1 MPEPLAAAAGTPAAP
16 PMFPPPWVQP
26 APASA
31 RAEQPAPAA
40 TPAPPVSADQPVPA
54 VPIVQG
60 APPAPAPVIRPAAQA
75 FGAALHR
82 AVVAERRPAP
92 TTGEPAPLF
101 LAPVPMAAPAAAPTP
116 PLDMTQPR
124 WPDAMITRIEQIR
137 DVQNAADTRIR
148 LHPDALGHVD
158 VAVRREGEAV
168 HVHFAAAEPAT
179 RTLLAEAQPRLQ
191 ELAEAKG
198 LKLAQSQVDSG
209 AGNNGE
215 RRQPAA
221 QQPATPSRPA
231 SARDAATAHPTD
243 TRLA

>member
-1 MPEPLAAAAGTPAAP
+1 LFFTP
-16 PMFPPPWVQP
+16 V
-26 APASA
+26 
-31 RAEQPAPAA
+31 
-40 TPAPPVSADQPVPA
+40 
-54 VPIVQG
+54 
-60 APPAPAPVIRPAAQA
+60 
-75 FGAALHR
+75 
-82 AVVAERRPAP
+82 
-92 TTGEPAPLF
+92 
-101 LAPVPMAAPAAAPTP
+101 AAPAALQAPTP
-116 PLDMTQPR
+116 AAPLDMTQAR
-124 WPDAMITRIEQIR
+124 WPDAMMMRIEQIR

-148 LHPDALGHVD
+148 LHPDALGHID

-209 AGNNGE
+209 AGHSGE

-221 QQPATPSRPA
+221 QQPATPPRPA
-231 SARDAATAHPTD
+231 SARDAAAADPTD